1 MKTSRLL
8 STLPVLF
15 LAMSCSPEATTSD
28 DTADREEVCELYR
41 NNKISKDA
49 ALQQLGL
56 ADEEGGPSVD
66 GSIESDEQIYD
77 VCDPTAAKERGDVED
92 GV

>member
-28 DTADREEVCELYR
+28 DTADREEVCALYR

-49 ALQQLGL
+49 ALQTKKIFVAQSAAIDVLGKL
-56 ADEEGGPSVD
+56 P
-66 GSIESDEQIYD
+66 
-77 VCDPTAAKERGDVED
+77 
-92 GV
+92 